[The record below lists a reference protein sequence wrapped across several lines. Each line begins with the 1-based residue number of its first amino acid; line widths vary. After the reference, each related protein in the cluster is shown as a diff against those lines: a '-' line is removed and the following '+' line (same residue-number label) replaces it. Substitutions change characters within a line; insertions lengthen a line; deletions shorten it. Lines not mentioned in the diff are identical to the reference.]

1 MGDRWQPEIHAA
13 DASLVMA
20 LNTAIKNAVGAAF
33 TALTDLQQTVY
44 YQIVQQGAYVA
55 STGATGLSK
64 IELPLSGFLVRYKQT
79 EHDENEGLQP
89 GDYKFIFQQSELT
102 DYGDYGIPKMADQVI
117 IENPLDFR
125 RRTWDVVMAKEDP
138 VKAVWI
144 LGLRIGHPQDT

>member
-1 MGDRWQPEIHAA
+1 M
-13 DASLVMA
+13 MA
-20 LNTAIKNAVGAAF
+20 LNTAIKNAVETAF

-44 YQIVQQGAYVA
+44 YQVVHQGSYVA
-55 STGATGLSK
+55 STGATGLSSLE
-64 IELPLSGFLVRYKQT
+64 IPLSGFLVRYKQV

-102 DYGDYGIPKMADQVI
+102 DYASYGIPKMADQVV
-117 IENPLDFR
+117 IENSLTYQ